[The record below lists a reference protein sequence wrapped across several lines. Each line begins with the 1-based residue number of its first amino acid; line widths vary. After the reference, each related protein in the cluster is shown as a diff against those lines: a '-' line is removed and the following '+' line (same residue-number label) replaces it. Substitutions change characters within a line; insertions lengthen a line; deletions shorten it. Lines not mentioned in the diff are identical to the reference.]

1 MMTYTYQF
9 SGQIAVNADSESE
22 AFEQVDE
29 LRVQR
34 AQESR

>member
-22 AFEQVDE
+22 AFEQVDA
-29 LRVQR
+29 LLGRGLFD
-34 AQESR
+34 